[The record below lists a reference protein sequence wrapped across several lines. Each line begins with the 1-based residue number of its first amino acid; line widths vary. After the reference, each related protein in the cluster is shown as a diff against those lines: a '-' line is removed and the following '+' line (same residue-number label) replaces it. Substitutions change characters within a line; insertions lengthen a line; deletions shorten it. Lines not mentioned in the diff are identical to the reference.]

1 MNHQP
6 WCENP
11 SHAAKDGCSA
21 PSARVGDV
29 GLWLYVADTSNPV
42 VILDPQPDG
51 RGLTLTEAHLLAEE
65 LEGLVVKAHGNRK
78 TAGVRAPSA

>member
-11 SHAAKDGCSA
+11 SHGAKDGCST

-29 GLWLYVADTSNPV
+29 GLWLYVGDTANPV

-65 LEGLVVKAHGNRK
+65 LEGLVVRAHGNRK
-78 TAGVRAPSA
+78 AAGVRTP